1 MICQHF
7 GYTNESV
14 IQPKSNSS
22 YPDACMHINRCS
34 TNNMTTIDD
43 IPKQCDVFYGSDYS
57 DYDNLY
63 KEINCIPAQLADG
76 ASKLQGRVEAGLFG
90 QLNSICS
97 LGFDSRAANVLCA
110 SLGYKRGATQ
120 LWMNSYFGAGSL
132 SIYKRNITCSGDEIS
147 LELCNHSDMEI
158 PGCDNKNVVGLE
170 CEGDII
176 KIEPLF
182 ATRPYEGIVDGY
194 HGDLRY
200 DIVGN
205 VSSTTAQTLCAMLG
219 YGRMG
224 FSGRA
229 IPGRTLDYFKQY
241 VNCSGTERSI
251 SECVGDIEYCVIRGQ
266 DNCLRQSSIYQ
277 HVTLFCSAYKI
288 QGLRLGP
295 DGKLLMEINGRQW
308 GSCIDY
314 FSSQTAQSAC
324 RIIGYSGNATFTG
337 QTAGTNDVEIT
348 GSLVC
353 SANATSVENC
363 ELKHQF
369 SYRPYRFDSACTTY
383 VLLTC
388 GTSTI
393 GR

>member
-110 SLGYKRGATQ
+110 SLGYKRGSTQ
-120 LWMNSYFGAGSL
+120 LWTNSYFGAGSL

-147 LELCNHSDMEI
+147 LKLCSHSDMEI
-158 PGCDNKNVVGLE
+158 PGCDNRNVVGVE

-182 ATRPYEGIVDGY
+182 TSRPYEGIVDGY

-205 VSSTTAQTLCAMLG
+205 VSSTTAKTLCTMLG
-219 YGRMG
+219 YGRVG
-224 FSGRA
+224 FSGLP

-241 VNCSGTERSI
+241 VICSGTESSI
-251 SECVGDIEYCVIRGQ
+251 SECVGEIEYCVERNYYHCEQRTQWLKRVI
-266 DNCLRQSSIYQ
+266 I
-277 HVTLFCSAYKI
+277 FCSDYKI
-288 QGLRLGP
+288 QGLRLGS

-314 FSSQTAQSAC
+314 FTTQTAQSAC
-324 RIIGYSGNATFTG
+324 IIMGYSGNATFSG
-337 QTAGTNDVEIT
+337 QTGGTNDVEIM

-353 SANATSVENC
+353 SANAIIV
-363 ELKHQF
+363 
-369 SYRPYRFDSACTTY
+369 
-383 VLLTC
+383 
-388 GTSTI
+388 
-393 GR
+393 